1 MVIGLG
7 GNSTN
12 FIQVVYVNSYI
23 ENPWLAKV
31 VEAIE
36 QCYLRSNVYHKNEQ
50 KKCREVC
57 DYKVHPPLMTE
68 SSLPSY

>member
-12 FIQVVYVNSYI
+12 FIQVVYVNSCI

-50 KKCREVC
+50 KNVVK
-57 DYKVHPPLMTE
+57 YATIN
-68 SSLPSY
+68 SSTPFD